1 MHRAQHFQGISRT
14 QVKKVIWTPVA
25 KELLKQ
31 TEKFTSERWH
41 DEIVTR
47 FLDRLD
53 ETDYPNTEEPG
64 TCSDF

>member
-1 MHRAQHFQGISRT
+1 M
-14 QVKKVIWTPVA
+14 KKVIWTPVA

-31 TEKFTSERWH
+31 TEKFISERWH